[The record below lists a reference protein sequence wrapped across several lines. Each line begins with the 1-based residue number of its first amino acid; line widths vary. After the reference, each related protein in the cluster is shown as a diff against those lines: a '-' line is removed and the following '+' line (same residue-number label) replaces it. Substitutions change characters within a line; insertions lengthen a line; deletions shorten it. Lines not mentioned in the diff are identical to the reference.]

1 MENLA
6 STLMQSRPNSP
17 EAFITYGYWA
27 MRQNREKDALHFA
40 FKALALS
47 TTYRQ
52 RSESM
57 LLKGRLLLKVKKY
70 READTQLQEA
80 LRLDVTNID
89 IFDALIRSLIF
100 QVIAEVLADCCD
112 VM

>member
-6 STLMQSRPNSP
+6 STLMNTRPNSA

-40 FKALALS
+40 FKALSLS
-47 TTYRQ
+47 TSHRQ
-52 RSESM
+52 RSEAM

-70 READTQLQEA
+70 KEGDAQLQEA
-80 LRLDVTNID
+80 LRLDLSNID
-89 IFDALIRSLIF
+89 IFDTLIRSFIVQVLIHF
-100 QVIAEVLADCCD
+100 H
-112 VM
+112 